1 VVSLN
6 RKHLPCLKI
15 HASDKHFSVFRYGIN
30 DGEKKFLKNCQMA
43 SLTLKFV
50 SGKDGE
56 NFHPSNQ
63 TMKTRVQLLGA

>member
-1 VVSLN
+1 MVNLN
-6 RKHLPCLKI
+6 CKHLPWLKI
-15 HASDKHFSVFRYGIN
+15 LASDKQFNVFRHSVN
-30 DGEKKFLKNCQMA
+30 DGEKKFFKNCEMA

>member
-6 RKHLPCLKI
+6 RKHLPWLKI
-15 HASDKHFSVFRYGIN
+15 LASDKHFSVFRHSVN
-30 DGEKKFLKNCQMA
+30 DGEKKFLKNCEMA

-63 TMKTRVQLLGA
+63 TMKTRVQSLRA